1 VIVILDSNILAL
13 LVTNI
18 DEKLSED
25 QKLTT
30 EIYQCTEWFYRL
42 LSKGVYII
50 VSDICDYEVRRE
62 FIRIKS
68 KSVQELD
75 NLRDLIEFQEVT
87 FAVLEKAAELWAEAR
102 YMSQSNKIKEN
113 IDVDCILA
121 AQWCLLQEQYPGRKV
136 IIGTK
141 NIKDFQRV
149 TDCDVWQNIT

>member
-1 VIVILDSNILAL
+1 MILILDSNILAL

-50 VSDICDYEVRRE
+50 ASDICDYELRRE
-62 FIRIKS
+62 LIRIKS
-68 KSVQELD
+68 KSIQELD
-75 NLRDLIEFQEVT
+75 ELRDLIEFQEVT
-87 FAVLEKAAELWAEAR
+87 FALLEKAAELWAEAR
-102 YMSQSNKIKEN
+102 AMSQSNKIKEN

-121 AQWCLLQEQYPGRKV
+121 AQWCLLKEQYPGR
-136 IIGTK
+136 
-141 NIKDFQRV
+141 
-149 TDCDVWQNIT
+149 